1 MDLKRNF
8 GWVVRTMPP
17 NNQSRRLLSLGIV
30 ALVLMG
36 TLTARMWFLQ
46 AIKAE
51 TNEEIVLSVRTRTIR
66 LYPERGRIFDAKG
79 RVVADN
85 KRVLTATIDRDVIRD
100 PEDRLLMFQRL
111 SGPLQ
116 ISIEGLFKRYEDKR
130 FGPLEALPLKEDI
143 SEEVAQFLV
152 ERSEDYPGI
161 YIREDWKRNYP
172 YGAIGSHVIGYMG
185 AILEKNLAYYRAIG
199 YDPNERVGG
208 YGVEQSYE
216 TILRGTPGY
225 VRYEVNAQ
233 GKLLRLEERVEPIVG
248 NDIVLAVDME
258 MQQFAEQTLET
269 QLAMRRRVEAGIVK
283 LEDGTPDPANPGP
296 VYYKAPAGSVVMMN
310 QDNGQVLAMASSPR
324 FDSRWFTAGVS
335 TEKFA
340 QVFPKSEDPDQS
352 ILVNRAVSGRYNL
365 GSSFKPFVAF
375 AALDSGQLS
384 GGADYEYLDLGSYKL
399 QSIPN
404 GRCQSG
410 VKCVFRNAI
419 CASTGSPC
427 RYGVVNVES
436 ALAVSSDAFFYKI
449 GEQILT
455 ERGYQPIL
463 ENEVRKFGFGSP
475 TNIDLPYEYA
485 GTIPSKALKK
495 RMADIG
501 AISEESGQAYYVGDQ
516 ILFSIGQGL
525 LSATPIQAATA
536 YGALGNGGN
545 VMKPHV
551 VKAILAPGTQDIKP
565 GVANIGFMNIPDSS
579 QVVERFDDEP
589 PTSTLGLSEESL
601 KPIVRGLQR
610 VIRGPGTN
618 FGSYHKTTGEL
629 LFRGYPYAELPIA
642 GKTGTAQGLGN
653 LPWNDSSAFGAF
665 SLSPRAE
672 YKYAAFA
679 YLEKSGYGSQAAAPV
694 VKCMYVA
701 LAGKYR
707 FDSVNAADPLNTNSS
722 LAAQPTYLRNP
733 SCLVSGRSES
743 RD

>member
-1 MDLKRNF
+1 
-8 GWVVRTMPP
+8 MPP

-46 AIKAE
+46 AVKAE

-66 LYPERGRIFDAKG
+66 LYPERGRIFDVKG

-85 KRVLTATIDRDVIRD
+85 KRVLTATIDRDVVRD

-525 LSATPIQAATA
+525 LSATPIQTATA

-642 GKTGTAQGLGN
+642 GKTGTAQGFGN

-707 FDSVNAADPLNTNSS
+707 FDSVNVADPLNTNSS